1 MKQIIPGHN
10 TKIQTSKQTPTNNE
24 KLCNCWSKKDC
35 PLEGKC
41 LEPSVVYHATVTE
54 TISNKS
60 ETYIGLTGD
69 PFKTRYNNHTKS
81 FRNIIYKTDTEL
93 SNHIWTLKNK
103 GIEYKISWKIIDRG
117 KTFNSVS
124 RICQLCTLEKYYL
137 LFKPEICSLNTND
150 ELGAYCRHQQK
161 LLHCNLKI

>member
-1 MKQIIPGHN
+1 M
-10 TKIQTSKQTPTNNE
+10 
-24 KLCNCWSKKDC
+24 
-35 PLEGKC
+35 EGKC
-41 LEPSVVYHATVTE
+41 LEPSVVCHATVTE

-103 GIEYKISWKIIDRG
+103 GIEYKISLKIIDRG

-150 ELGAYCRHQQK
+150 ELGAYCRHQKK